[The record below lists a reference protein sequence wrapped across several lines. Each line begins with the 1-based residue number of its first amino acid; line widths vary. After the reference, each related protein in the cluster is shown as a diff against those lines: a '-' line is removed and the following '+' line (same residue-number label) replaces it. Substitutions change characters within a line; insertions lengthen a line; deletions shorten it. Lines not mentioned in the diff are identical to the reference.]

1 MNEMAKRG
9 KGLLPDFPLPGNP
22 VEALENFNSVANR
35 LQRTVDLIDGKL
47 NEIDGTATEIDK
59 RFTSPIPPTELVSR
73 VKPKSGTYLSYE
85 GQSKVDYCLECCEKH
100 GQTAK
105 ILLREAIQRAEADSP
120 SSPGA
125 MEKVRGAVEE
135 LVGFEDDSDTVKNER
150 VATLNSLSRTLRKF
164 VYAKKAEIGGASL
177 EDLREIKDMTDKL
190 VDAVYQVRVNLE
202 GPCIGCTVEE
212 LCGGSVECVEF
223 VEKAIKN
230 VKDPAEFKRILG
242 EAREKYRR

>member
-1 MNEMAKRG
+1 MAKRE
-9 KGLLPDFPLPGNP
+9 KGLLPDFPLPGDP
-22 VEALENFNSVANR
+22 VEALENFSSMANR

-47 NEIDGTATEIDK
+47 NVIDGTVTEIDK
-59 RFTSPIPPTELVSR
+59 RFTSPTPPAELASEM
-73 VKPKSGTYLSYE
+73 KPKSGHLSYE

-105 ILLREAIQRAEADSP
+105 VLLREAIQRAEADSP
-120 SSPGA
+120 SSPGV

-164 VYAKKAEIGGASL
+164 IYAKKAEIGGANL
-177 EDLREIKDMTDKL
+177 KDLREIKDMTDKL

-202 GPCIGCTVEE
+202 APCIGCTVEE

-230 VKDPAEFKRILG
+230 VKDPEEFKRILG